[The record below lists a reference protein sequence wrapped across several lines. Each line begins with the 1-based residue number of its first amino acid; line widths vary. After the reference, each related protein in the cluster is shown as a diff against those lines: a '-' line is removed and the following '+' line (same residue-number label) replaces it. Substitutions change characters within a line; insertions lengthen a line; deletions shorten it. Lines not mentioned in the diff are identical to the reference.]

1 MERKYIMKT
10 ILIADPEYGAGNVAE
25 ALQRKGYLSLP
36 ETSAHT
42 VLEILKS
49 GTRIDLIITELLFPD
64 MDGMEFLSAV
74 KRIAPDLPVIVVT
87 ALCSVESYLLA
98 LNLGAA
104 EFVNKPVPMT
114 VLFRIVQSTLEQTR
128 PRGFTS
134 GEGPASRRAFSKW
147 P

>member
-1 MERKYIMKT
+1 MKT
-10 ILIADPEYGAGNVAE
+10 ILIADPEYGAGSVAE
-25 ALQRKGYLSLP
+25 ALQREGYMSIP
-36 ETSAHT
+36 ETSART
-42 VLEILKS
+42 VLDILKY
-49 GTRIDLIITELLFPD
+49 GTRIDLVITELLFPD

-74 KRIAPDLPVIVVT
+74 RRIAPGLPVIVVT

-114 VLFRIVQSTLEQTR
+114 VLFRIVRSTLEQAR
-128 PRGFTS
+128 SRGLPS
-134 GEGPASRRAFSKW
+134 GEGPAMGNVFSKW